1 MMSHK
6 MDARVKDGA
15 TMEKRSCFGFAVFG
29 LYCVVFFFLVPGR
42 SRKLN
47 GISRV
52 DVAVVA

>member
-6 MDARVKDGA
+6 MDARIKDGA
-15 TMEKRSCFGFAVFG
+15 MVEKSGCFGFALF
-29 LYCVVFFFLVPGR
+29 LFCFFVFLVPGR

-47 GISRV
+47 GISWV

>member
-6 MDARVKDGA
+6 MDARIKDGA
-15 TMEKRSCFGFAVFG
+15 MMEKSGCFGFA
-29 LYCVVFFFLVPGR
+29 LFFLVCLFCLVPGR

-47 GISRV
+47 GISWV